1 MMRAIL
7 ISMSKS
13 PALRRFA
20 LRNRLAQ
27 KAARRFVA
35 GLSMEEAVPVIREF
49 NAKGIRVTMDF
60 LGESVTT
67 REEALEAANEA
78 IRILETIQAR
88 GIQGNVSVKLTQL
101 GLELGQ
107 EFCRD
112 NVARIVEKAKTLGNF
127 VRIDME
133 GTDATHRTLD
143 IFYSMLEK
151 FGPAHVGIVV
161 QSYLYRTEK
170 DVTEILRRGAR
181 IRLCKGAY
189 REPANLAFPRK
200 RDVNANYLKLT
211 RMMLDSGIYHGI
223 ATHDETMIR
232 ATKAYLERKGIDRKT
247 FEFQMLYG
255 IRRDLQEQLARDG
268 YNVRIYV
275 PYGNQWYPYYMR
287 RLAERPAN
295 VFFIMKN
302 YFRK

>member
-1 MMRAIL
+1 
-7 ISMSKS
+7 MSKS

-20 LRNRLAQ
+20 LRNRFAQ

-35 GLSMEEAVPVIREF
+35 GLTLEEAVPAILEL

-60 LGESVTT
+60 LGESVST
-67 REEALEAANEA
+67 RDEALEAANEA
-78 IRILETIQAR
+78 IRILETIQAK

-112 NVARIVEKAKTLGNF
+112 NVARIVEKAGALGNF

-133 GTDATHRTLD
+133 GTDATDRTLD

-151 FGPAHVGIVV
+151 AGPAHVGIVV

-170 DVTEILRRGAR
+170 DVAEILRRGAR

-189 REPANLAFPRK
+189 REPATLAFPK
-200 RDVNANYLKLT
+200 KKDVNANYLKLT
-211 RMMLDSGIYHGI
+211 QQMLDSGFYHGI

-232 ATKAYLERKGIDRKT
+232 DTRAYVEKKGIDRKT
-247 FEFQMLYG
+247 FEFQMLFG
-255 IRRDLQEQLARDG
+255 IRRDLQEQLVKDG
-268 YNVRIYV
+268 YNMRIYV
-275 PYGNQWYPYYMR
+275 PYGHQWYPYFMR

-295 VFFIMKN
+295 VFFIAKN
-302 YFRK
+302 YFRR